1 MVLTSISTWYQESA
15 KWKPFHHDAG
25 DERDVNIK
33 NFIKKLDINSNPK
46 KVAITYPKK
55 EILIM
60 ELNTEKHID
69 TITLSDSDDY
79 ETKDL
84 SNGSPQ
90 KKSKSKNRKAIKHKS
105 LNSSKKALCDLSE
118 DEGREQEKENIA
130 NELNGDT
137 DDDSEYVD
145 EKEKVF
151 RDKIRALPLF

>member
-1 MVLTSISTWYQESA
+1 
-15 KWKPFHHDAG
+15 
-25 DERDVNIK
+25 
-33 NFIKKLDINSNPK
+33 
-46 KVAITYPKK
+46 
-55 EILIM
+55 M

-130 NELNGDT
+130 NEVNGDT
-137 DDDSEYVD
+137 DDNSEYFD